1 MLYPLEVDDNE
12 TIQQPTPE
20 TPIQNS
26 EPEEP
31 IATRTRRATR
41 KRDGTRPIS
50 MSITNCFILISL
62 ILITIVKTN
71 TAQNC
76 KWISDELQTA
86 FTFKKIEKIKNTTCN
101 FSKPYLMNGD
111 IIIDEGFK
119 QQLRRSC
126 KSRNNLLLL
135 IAWLSTSNPTL
146 AARLLLQRS
155 DIIAKRVDNKL
166 LVASCNPK
174 RHKVINLKTNLPKT
188 ESLWTEL
195 DQQREEL
202 IEPLTV
208 QFEKTAETIEE
219 LAHVIARWKLT
230 TISIFGS

>member
-111 IIIDEGFK
+111 IIIDEGVDKWQTKNAMNSNFK
-119 QQLRRSC
+119 DQLIMEEINDEEN
-126 KSRNNLLLL
+126 KSRNL
-135 IAWLSTSNPTL
+135 IQRILNFNIFLTL
-146 AARLLLQRS
+146 
-155 DIIAKRVDNKL
+155 
-166 LVASCNPK
+166 
-174 RHKVINLKTNLPKT
+174 
-188 ESLWTEL
+188 
-195 DQQREEL
+195 
-202 IEPLTV
+202 
-208 QFEKTAETIEE
+208 
-219 LAHVIARWKLT
+219 
-230 TISIFGS
+230 